1 MSYNYIISGYMK
13 GSEVVKDGTYSYSK
27 TKGYHEPKVEQQFR
41 YYTLMKA
48 DAKKDRAVQKL
59 WTDDTK

>member
-1 MSYNYIISGYMK
+1 MK

-48 DAKKDRAVQKL
+48 DAKNDRAVQKL
-59 WTDDTK
+59 WTDDSK